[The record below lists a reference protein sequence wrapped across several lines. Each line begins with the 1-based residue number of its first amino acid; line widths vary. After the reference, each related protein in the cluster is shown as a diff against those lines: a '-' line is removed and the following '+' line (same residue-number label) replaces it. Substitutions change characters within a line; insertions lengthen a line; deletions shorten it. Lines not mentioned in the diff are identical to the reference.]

1 MATLAADRHSP
12 ARPGPA
18 EPDGR
23 RWLILG
29 VIALAQLMVVL
40 DATVVTIALPS
51 AQRSLHFTTVDRQ
64 WIITAYA
71 LAFGSLLLLGG
82 KLADL
87 AGRKVTFLLGV
98 LGFAAAS
105 AAGGAATSFGMLVAA
120 RASQGLFGALLA
132 PSALS
137 LLTTT
142 FSDPRERGK
151 AFGVYSAVA
160 GAGGAVGLLLGG
172 ALTEYM
178 SWRWTLYVNLVFAGI
193 AAVGGLLLLR
203 RQPSRGRSRLDL
215 LGAALVSGGMFCLV
229 YGFSNAAMHGWHAR
243 STWGFLAAG
252 GVLLVLFGGWQ
263 ARARQ
268 PLLPPRVVTDRNRA
282 GAYLSMLIAGIG
294 MFGIFLFLAYYM
306 QLTLHFSPVKT
317 GLAFLPMVGMIMLF
331 ANLSTIVAMPRIG
344 PRPLIPAGMLAA
356 AAGLAWLTR
365 LSVDSHYTA
374 NVLPPILLAG
384 MGLGLIFAPV
394 FNTGTYGVA
403 PSDAG
408 VASATVNTGQQIGG
422 SIGTSLLNTIAA
434 SATASYLTAD
444 ISHTAGGRPSS
455 LLAGMAVV
463 HGYTTAFWVAAAIFA
478 GGALVA
484 ATVLRSGP
492 LTLTALAAQARP
504 VSQDALAGD
513 SAPAGAGAAGAA
525 ELVPNE
531 AVTSGPAAGTVT
543 DGRAGEAVAARRA
556 VTAGAQVAG
565 HVRRTDGVPVPGTTL
580 TLIGPDGRQ
589 AGRARAGTDGG
600 YAITAPRPGPYTLIA
615 MAGGYQ
621 PQAQTVIAGGAAAG
635 AVIAGAG
642 AGAMMAGGAAAGAV
656 IAGAAAGAVM
666 AGAVMAGGAAGA
678 DVTLPGA
685 SSLTGTVRTA
695 GTGRPLA
702 GAAASL
708 AGPDGEVVAGQTTDD
723 AGRYRFADL
732 IPGSYT
738 LAVAAPGHQPA
749 ALPVT
754 VADGEPAVRD
764 ADLDGGS
771 AVAGT
776 ARTPAGAAIPDA
788 LITLLDRDG
797 NVAAVTTTGADGG
810 YAIAGLPSGDY
821 TVIASGYPPAASPI
835 TIAAGPAQVHDVRL
849 SHQEAPSS
857 AR

>member
-1 MATLAADRHSP
+1 MATAAAESPNQARH
-12 ARPGPA
+12 GTA

-51 AQRSLHFTTVDRQ
+51 AQRSLHFSTVDRQ
-64 WIITAYA
+64 WIVTAYA

-120 RASQGLFGALLA
+120 RACQGLFGALLA

-172 ALTEYM
+172 ALTQYM
-178 SWRWTLYVNLVFAGI
+178 SWRWTLYVNLIFAGI

-203 RQPSRGRSRLDL
+203 RQASPGRPRLDL
-215 LGAALVSGGMFCLV
+215 LGATLVSGGMFCIV
-229 YGFSNAAMHGWHAR
+229 YGFSNAAMHSWHTP

-252 GVLLVLFGGWQ
+252 GVALVLFGGWQ
-263 ARARQ
+263 ARAAQ

-306 QLTLHFSPVKT
+306 QLTLHFSPVRT

-331 ANLSTIVAMPRIG
+331 ANLSTIVFMPRIG

-356 AAGLAWLTR
+356 AGGLVWMTR
-365 LSVDSHYTA
+365 LGVDSHYSV

-384 MGLGLIFAPV
+384 LGLGLIFAPV

-434 SATASYLTAD
+434 SATASYLTA
-444 ISHTAGGRPSS
+444 HAAQAAAGRPSP

-463 HGYTTAFWVAAAIFA
+463 HGYTTSFWVAAAIFA
-478 GGALVA
+478 GGAVVSAVL
-484 ATVLRSGP
+484 LRSGP
-492 LTLTALAAQARP
+492 LTRWSPQPGPA
-504 VSQDALAGD
+504 SQD
-513 SAPAGAGAAGAA
+513 AAGAA
-525 ELVPNE
+525 ADAQV
-531 AVTSGPAAGTVT
+531 PAAAAVGGGPPG
-543 DGRAGEAVAARRA
+543 DERPRPPASPDPGPDKAAGPRVS
-556 VTAGAQVAG
+556 G
-565 HVRRTDGVPVPGTTL
+565 HVRGAGGMPLPGATL
-580 TLIGPDGRQ
+580 TLISRAGRQ
-589 AGRARAGTDGG
+589 AGLGRADADGG
-600 YAITAPRPGPYTLIA
+600 YTIPVSRPGRYTLMAIA
-615 MAGGYQ
+615 RGYQ
-621 PQAQTVIAGGAAAG
+621 PQAVAVTADGAATG
-635 AVIAGAG
+635 F
-642 AGAMMAGGAAAGAV
+642 
-656 IAGAAAGAVM
+656 
-666 AGAVMAGGAAGA
+666 
-678 DVTLPGA
+678 DVTLPGG
-685 SSLTGTVRTA
+685 SSLAGMVRTA
-695 GTGRPLA
+695 GTGQPLA
-702 GAAASL
+702 GAAVSL
-708 AGPDGEVVAGQTTDD
+708 ASGSGEIITGQTTDG
-723 AGRYRFADL
+723 AGRYRFAGL
-732 IPGSYT
+732 APGGYT
-738 LAVAAPGHQPA
+738 LAVTAPGHQPA

-754 VADGEPAVRD
+754 VADGEQAVRD
-764 ADLDGGS
+764 AELDGGGVRGS
-771 AVAGT
+771 
-776 ARTPAGAAIPDA
+776 ARTPAGAAVPDA
-788 LITLLDRDG
+788 LITLLDGDG
-797 NVAAVTTTGADGG
+797 NVAAATTTGADGS
-810 YAIAGLPSGDY
+810 YAIPGVPAGDY
-821 TVIASGYPPAASPI
+821 TVIATGYPPAASAV
-835 TIAAGPAQVHDVRL
+835 TVTAGTPRVHDVRL
-849 SHQEAPSS
+849 GHPEAQTGQRQHPETVS
-857 AR
+857 R